1 MFIEK
6 NASNKIKVTEA
17 INSLLDEMSGY
28 PSDSPEYAKMVE
40 QLTKLYA
47 LKEVDSKVDSPRRV
61 SADTLAIVGGNIL
74 GIVMIVGHERASVLT
89 SKALTL
95 LTKLR

>member
-6 NASNKIKVTEA
+6 PETNKVKVTEA
-17 INSLLDEMSGY
+17 INALLDEMSGH
-28 PSDSPEYAKMVE
+28 PGNSSEYAALTD

-47 LKEVDSKVDSPRRV
+47 LKEVDTKVESTRRV

>member
-1 MFIEK
+1 MFNEK
-6 NASNKIKVTEA
+6 PVANKDGVAEA
-17 INSLLDEMSGY
+17 ITSLLEDMSGLN
-28 PSDSPEYAKMVE
+28 SDSPEYAKMVD

-47 LKEVDSKVDSPRRV
+47 LKEIDAKIDHPRRV

-89 SKALTL
+89 SKALTF
-95 LTKLR
+95 LTKVR

>member
-1 MFIEK
+1 MFNEK
-6 NASNKIKVTEA
+6 PVANKDGVAEA
-17 INSLLDEMSGY
+17 ITSLLEDMSGLN
-28 PSDSPEYAKMVE
+28 SDSPEYAKMVD

-47 LKEVDSKVDSPRRV
+47 LKEIDAKIDHPRRV

-89 SKALTL
+89 SKALTF
-95 LTKLR
+95 LTKLK

>member
-1 MFIEK
+1 MFNEK
-6 NASNKIKVTEA
+6 PVTNKDGVAEA
-17 INSLLDEMSGY
+17 ITSLLEDMSGLN
-28 PSDSPEYAKMVE
+28 SDSPEYAKMVD

-47 LKEVDSKVDSPRRV
+47 LKEIDAKIDHPRRV

-95 LTKLR
+95 LSKVR